1 VASYPLRLRELMP
14 GRRAAVLT
22 GACDAIFHVPLLTL
36 TTAYQ
41 YAGSRWIV
49 APTVT
54 ATHPRS
60 HRCRN
65 RLSSIRCC
73 ATVDRRRSVR
83 GSASDTMAPPSY
95 GVWGG
100 LERREPAAGTAPPP
114 ATIPSEGREAEVS
127 LRPRHSTQRERQVQA
142 MLPVRLRGI
151 GQGPQPSGE
160 LDYLQGRPDTNEGR
174 DERKRPAVRALIDHL
189 SVKIGLDRQAAI

>member
-1 VASYPLRLRELMP
+1 VTTLILAVVFLGEEIGWRGFLPPKALRVDARAP
-14 GRRAAVLT
+14 RRVLT

-36 TTAYQ
+36 TTTYQ

-65 RLSSIRCC
+65 RLSSIGCC

-83 GSASDTMAPPSY
+83 GSACEQ
-95 GVWGG
+95 
-100 LERREPAAGTAPPP
+100 L
-114 ATIPSEGREAEVS
+114 
-127 LRPRHSTQRERQVQA
+127 
-142 MLPVRLRGI
+142 
-151 GQGPQPSGE
+151 
-160 LDYLQGRPDTNEGR
+160 
-174 DERKRPAVRALIDHL
+174 
-189 SVKIGLDRQAAI
+189 

>member
-1 VASYPLRLRELMP
+1 VVALSFASGRSRCHQHPKAGPGRASGALEAAVTTLILAVVFLGQEIGRRGFLPLRLCELMP

-36 TTAYQ
+36 TTTYQ

-54 ATHPRS
+54 ATHRRS

-65 RLSSIRCC
+65 RLSSIRCY

-83 GSASDTMAPPSY
+83 GSSCGNKSAVMILDQYGHLFADRLDIVADAMDAARAEALAGVYASCTD
-95 GVWGG
+95 
-100 LERREPAAGTAPPP
+100 
-114 ATIPSEGREAEVS
+114 AEVVQ
-127 LRPRHSTQRERQVQA
+127 LRS
-142 MLPVRLRGI
+142 
-151 GQGPQPSGE
+151 
-160 LDYLQGRPDTNEGR
+160 
-174 DERKRPAVRALIDHL
+174 
-189 SVKIGLDRQAAI
+189 